1 MNKTTSRLNKLTDP
15 TLAQYA
21 LDIIRDGVMLTDA
34 ENRIIDVNPAFI
46 EITGYDREE
55 ILGRSPAILG
65 TGRHEDEFYQAM
77 WDSIGRTGSWR
88 GEIWDRRKN
97 GEDYPA
103 LLDITVVR
111 DETGRVA
118 RHIGVFTD
126 LGQLRGAQEQLE
138 RLAHFD
144 ALTEL
149 PNRKLLTE
157 RLQQASG
164 LAKRNNQLLAVFFMD
179 LDGFKEI
186 NDHFGHAT
194 GDKLLIVIAQ
204 RLRQVVRSGDT
215 VARLGGDEF
224 ALIVSGLPNMDEL
237 ENVANRILTLSAA
250 PCEIDGRQHV
260 LSASLGITV
269 YPFDSADPETLL
281 RHADQAMYQSKQSGR
296 NRYHLFDAEQDLLA
310 HSRRQM
316 LDRLREALNKEE
328 FVLHYQPKV
337 NLRSGRVIG
346 VEALLRW
353 RHPERGLVP
362 PGEFLPLIEHDD
374 IIIDIGK
381 WVVRTALTLIT
392 EWTAAGLDL
401 PISVNI
407 AARQLQRADFI
418 DCLHQCLADYPE
430 VPYGSL
436 ELEILESAALENT
449 AHVRDVINTCQRLG
463 VGFALDDFGTGY
475 ASLSYLRDI
484 PADVLKIDQCFVRDV
499 LEDADDL
506 TLIDGIISLANAFRR
521 VVVAE
526 GVETAEQGVLL
537 MRLGCDIAQGYGIAR
552 PMPAED
558 IPAWVAGYR
567 PDPQWNLWADTRWEM
582 VDFPLLVAQYDHIKW
597 VKQIVLYVEGASL
610 QLGEHELVDHHQCRF
625 GHWYYGHG
633 RLRYGQLAEFANLEP
648 IHAEVHRLGPEIVG
662 LRAAGEIDKA
672 RARIWELLEL
682 KDRILEGLS
691 ALQKSVAAHAAAP
704 LLANLDR

>member
-1 MNKTTSRLNKLTDP
+1 MNKPTASLSELTDP
-15 TLAQYA
+15 VLAKYA
-21 LDIIRDGVMLTDA
+21 LDSIRDGVILTDA
-34 ENRIIDVNPAFI
+34 DNRIIDVNPAFSV
-46 EITGYDREE
+46 ITGYDREE
-55 ILGRSPAILG
+55 ILGRFPAILG
-65 TGRHEDEFYQAM
+65 SDHHDDGFYQAM
-77 WDSIGRTGSWR
+77 WDSLRRTGRWR
-88 GEIWDRRKN
+88 GEIRDRRKN

-103 LLDITVVR
+103 LLDITVVK
-111 DETGRVA
+111 DEIGRVA

-126 LGQLRGAQEQLE
+126 IGPLRGAQEQLE

-144 ALTEL
+144 TLTEL

-157 RLQQASG
+157 RLQQASD
-164 LAKRNNQLLAVFFMD
+164 LAKRNNQLLAVMFMD
-179 LDGFKEI
+179 LDNFKAI
-186 NDHFGHAT
+186 NDHFGHVT
-194 GDKLLIVIAQ
+194 GDKLLVIIAQ
-204 RLRQVVRSGDT
+204 RLRQVIRAGDT

-224 ALIVSGLPNMDEL
+224 ALIVNGLPNVDEL
-237 ENVANRILTLSAA
+237 ENVANRILALTAA
-250 PCEIDGRQHV
+250 PCQIDGRQHI

-269 YPFDSADPETLL
+269 YPFDNADPETLL

-316 LDRLREALNKEE
+316 LERLREALANEE
-328 FVLHYQPKV
+328 FELHYQPKV
-337 NLRSGRVIG
+337 NLRSGKVIG

-374 IIIDIGK
+374 LIIDIGK
-381 WVVRTALTLIT
+381 WVVRSALALIT
-392 EWTAAGLDL
+392 EWSTAGLDL

-407 AARQLQRADFI
+407 AARQLQRPDFI

-552 PMPAED
+552 PMPAAE

-567 PDPQWNLWADTRWEM
+567 PDPQWSLWADTHWEM

-597 VKQIVLYVEGASL
+597 VKQIVLYVEGATL

-672 RARIWELLEL
+672 RARIRELLEL